1 MDYTILMLIVMVAI
15 MYFLMIRPENKRKKK
30 AQEMRD
36 SLKKGDVITSIGG
49 IIGKIVSVGKDTI
62 VIETSDD
69 RVRVELTKWAVST
82 TGVAGPDP
90 DDRGNPVGLVYVAL
104 AGPDFCHV
112 RELHLGGVRESIR
125 IRAAG
130 SAFDLVRRYLTGLKL
145 NESDG
150 RRFAARLP

>member
-1 MDYTILMLIVMVAI
+1 MDYTILMLVVMLAI

-69 RVRVELTKWAVST
+69 RVRMELTKWAVST
-82 TGVAGPDP
+82 NNS
-90 DDRGNPVGLVYVAL
+90 NPPA
-104 AGPDFCHV
+104 DK
-112 RELHLGGVRESIR
+112 
-125 IRAAG
+125 RAKKAKEDKEEPAKIEEG
-130 SAFDLVRRYLTGLKL
+130 SD
-145 NESDG
+145 NETK
-150 RRFAARLP
+150 